1 MVATGFPFEN
11 SAAGTVIG
19 AVVAVVSGLLWSG
32 SQARGWLVAAV
43 VAAASAGIIWACDRL
58 VETDAEQV
66 TTMLHSL
73 ARAAEREDVDAILA
87 AIDPAMRPLRDE
99 AKRVI
104 RLVAPSEVRLTSVE
118 VEPVVAGGHVDGMTA
133 RVVVRVMAG
142 KTAQSVERG
151 RSSIV
156 RLRLDLKRTTEGWV
170 ITEAH
175 EEPFFDADAEPDA
188 ADQLVIRVRSA
199 AWSVSRSAGAVDRP
213 WDVAGP
219 SKSVD
224 HEGILIT
231 LNSSGG

>member
-1 MVATGFPFEN
+1 M
-11 SAAGTVIG
+11 
-19 AVVAVVSGLLWSG
+19 AVVFASVLSVMCGLMAVGCQS
-32 SQARGWLVAAV
+32 RGWLVATV

-118 VEPVVAGGHVDGMTA
+118 VEPVAAGGHVNGMTA
-133 RVVVRVMAG
+133 RVVVRVTAG

-170 ITEAH
+170 ITEVH
-175 EEPFFDADAEPDA
+175 EEPFFDADTEPNGVN
-188 ADQLVIRVRSA
+188 QLVVRVRSA
-199 AWSVSRSAGAVDRP
+199 AWPVSRSTGAVDRP

-224 HEGILIT
+224 HEGILTT